1 MIARWFIA
9 AALSSAL
16 LGCAASTSQP
26 RLNLSP
32 TSTAPPTSQPSG
44 NADAVDIQQLS
55 GQIVA
60 GVKAE
65 LSNQIE
71 TVVETSLAAHVEATG
86 VGRDVTGYRSEFG
99 VGATLVVTLTLIL
112 ALMLSHRREVLRI
125 KQTNKGTAPSLM
137 ASCVKHNRG
146 P

>member
-1 MIARWFIA
+1 MIARLMIA
-9 AALSSAL
+9 AALSSTL

-26 RLNLSP
+26 RLDLSP
-32 TSTAPPTSQPSG
+32 PSSAPASQPSG
-44 NADAVDIQQLS
+44 NADAVDVQQLS

-71 TVVETSLAAHVEATG
+71 TAVETSLAAHVEATG

-99 VGATLVVTLTLIL
+99 VGATLVVALTLIL
-112 ALMLSHRREVLRI
+112 ALMLSHRREMARI
-125 KQTNKGTAPSLM
+125 RCQLPKVNGTST
-137 ASCVKHNRG
+137 
-146 P
+146 

>member
-1 MIARWFIA
+1 MFARLTIALLVA
-9 AALSSAL
+9 GAL
-16 LGCAASTSQP
+16 LGCAASTSRQSLDVAP
-26 RLNLSP
+26 SGAGALPAASP
-32 TSTAPPTSQPSG
+32 TTQPAG
-44 NADAVDIQQLS
+44 NADAIDVQQLS

-71 TVVETSLAAHVEATG
+71 TTIQASLAAHVQATG

-112 ALMLSHRREVLRI
+112 ALILSHRREVLRI
-125 KQTNKGTAPSLM
+125 NRNG
-137 ASCVKHNRG
+137 KHA
-146 P
+146 

>member
-1 MIARWFIA
+1 MSARWIIA
-9 AALSSAL
+9 AALSGAL

-26 RLNLSP
+26 RLDLSP
-32 TSTAPPTSQPSG
+32 PSTFPPASQPSG
-44 NADAVDIQQLS
+44 NADAVDVQQLS

-71 TVVETSLAAHVEATG
+71 TAIETTLAAHVEATG

-112 ALMLSHRREVLRI
+112 ALMLSHRREMARI
-125 KQTNKGTAPSLM
+125 RCQVPKANGTPT
-137 ASCVKHNRG
+137 
-146 P
+146 

>member
-1 MIARWFIA
+1 MITRLTIVT
-9 AALSSAL
+9 ALSSAL

-26 RLNLSP
+26 RLDLS
-32 TSTAPPTSQPSG
+32 SQNPPAYTTTQPSG
-44 NADAVDIQQLS
+44 NADAVDVQQLS

-71 TVVETSLAAHVEATG
+71 TAIETTLAAHVETTG

-99 VGATLVVTLTLIL
+99 VGATLVVALTLIL
-112 ALMLSHRREVLRI
+112 ALMLSHRREMARI
-125 KQTNKGTAPSLM
+125 RCQPPRTNGSTA
-137 ASCVKHNRG
+137 
-146 P
+146 